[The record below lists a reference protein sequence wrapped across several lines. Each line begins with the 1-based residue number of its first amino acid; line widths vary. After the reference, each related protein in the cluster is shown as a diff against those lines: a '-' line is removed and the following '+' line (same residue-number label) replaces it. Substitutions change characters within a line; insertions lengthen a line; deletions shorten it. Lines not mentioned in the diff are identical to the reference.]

1 MDGANALL
9 KSEIL
14 ILLSTLK
21 NELEE
26 NGCVGDN
33 SEVFEK
39 FKDDNLK
46 EDAFK
51 SLRNPYQQ
59 KTFFGK
65 IVVCGTVRFATL
77 HRSIALI
84 ESFRT
89 ACLLTSGRF
98 LIQRNP
104 GY

>member
-65 IVVCGTVRFATL
+65 IVVCGTVREANRAV

-84 ESFRT
+84 ESFR
-89 ACLLTSGRF
+89 LLK
-98 LIQRNP
+98 LLNLLVKDW
-104 GY
+104 